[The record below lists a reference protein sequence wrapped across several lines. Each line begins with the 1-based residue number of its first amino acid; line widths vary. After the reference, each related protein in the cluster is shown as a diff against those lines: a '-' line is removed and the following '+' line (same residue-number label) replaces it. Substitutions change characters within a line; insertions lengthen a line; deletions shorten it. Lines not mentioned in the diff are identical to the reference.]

1 MEVGVW
7 GFWPEAWGS
16 GWGSMT
22 SPGIFNIVTFYKTNG
37 VQGWDWI
44 GVGRG
49 APGGVSDGY
58 QLSQPFV
65 L

>member
-1 MEVGVW
+1 
-7 GFWPEAWGS
+7 
-16 GWGSMT
+16 MT

-37 VQGWDWI
+37 VQDWDWI
-44 GVGRG
+44 GIGWAEPAG
-49 APGGVSDGY
+49 ITGCY